1 MTMEFVSFD
10 DDPNLPRYPFSPS
23 SSSSSSSSLALAFN
37 KSSSLSSSSPS
48 SHYHQAKPS
57 SRFTITGASVS
68 LNVALPWSEAREIRK
83 VSLRGQ
89 RDLYG

>member
-1 MTMEFVSFD
+1 MTTEFVSFD
-10 DDPNLPRYPFSPS
+10 DDPNLPRYPFSPFS
-23 SSSSSSSSLALAFN
+23 PSSSSSLALAFN

>member
-23 SSSSSSSSLALAFN
+23 PSSSSSLAFN

-68 LNVALPWSEAREIRK
+68 LNVALPWSEAREIWK